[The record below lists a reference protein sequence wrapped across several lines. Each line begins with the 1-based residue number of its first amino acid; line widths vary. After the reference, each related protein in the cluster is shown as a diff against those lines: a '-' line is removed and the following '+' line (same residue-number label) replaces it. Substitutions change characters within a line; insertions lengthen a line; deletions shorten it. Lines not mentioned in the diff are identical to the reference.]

1 MLVLVQMREHPNE
14 KTRMAKQNNSRN
26 ISVYA
31 HWSGMEDPLLMGVLH
46 SDRLKGKEVFSFEYI
61 DEWLKNGPAQLLDP
75 SLQLYTGLH
84 YLNDVQD
91 NFGIFLDSSPD
102 RWGRILMRRRE
113 AAFAR
118 NENREEKKLF
128 ETDYLLGVYDGH
140 RMGAL
145 RFKLEDDGPFLN
157 DNKNMA
163 SPPWTSLR
171 ELEQISLR
179 LEDDDVIDDPEYLKW
194 LSMLIAP
201 GASLGGARPKASIV
215 DNDGNLWI
223 AKFPS
228 RNDQGDIGGW
238 EIVTYELAILAGIN
252 MAESKAQKF
261 SSDYYTFLTKRFDR
275 GNNGQRIHFASAMTI
290 LGYIDGQDHADGASY
305 LELVD
310 FIQKN
315 GANVDQDLEQLWRR
329 IVFSICVT
337 NTDDHLRNHGF
348 LLTNDGWVLS
358 PAYDIN
364 PVENGSG
371 LKLNISDEDNS
382 LDLNLAMEVSEF
394 FRLSEKR
401 ATEIIDEVLN
411 AVANWREVAIKYKIS
426 RVEQELKALAFKIK
440 KNQKNK

>member
-1 MLVLVQMREHPNE
+1 
-14 KTRMAKQNNSRN
+14 
-26 ISVYA
+26 
-31 HWSGMEDPLLMGVLH
+31 
-46 SDRLKGKEVFSFEYI
+46 
-61 DEWLKNGPAQLLDP
+61 
-75 SLQLYTGLH
+75 
-84 YLNDVQD
+84 
-91 NFGIFLDSSPD
+91 
-102 RWGRILMRRRE
+102 
-113 AAFAR
+113 
-118 NENREEKKLF
+118 
-128 ETDYLLGVYDGH
+128 
-140 RMGAL
+140 
-145 RFKLEDDGPFLN
+145 
-157 DNKNMA
+157 
-163 SPPWTSLR
+163 
-171 ELEQISLR
+171 
-179 LEDDDVIDDPEYLKW
+179 
-194 LSMLIAP
+194 
-201 GASLGGARPKASIV
+201 
-215 DNDGNLWI
+215 
-223 AKFPS
+223 
-228 RNDQGDIGGW
+228 
-238 EIVTYELAILAGIN
+238 
-252 MAESKAQKF
+252 
-261 SSDYYTFLTKRFDR
+261 
-275 GNNGQRIHFASAMTI
+275 MTI

-382 LDLNLAMEVSEF
+382 LDINLAMEVSEF

-440 KNQKNK
+440 KNK

>member
-1 MLVLVQMREHPNE
+1 MGEHRNE
-14 KTRMAKQNNSRN
+14 GIKMAKQNNKKS

-31 HWSGMEDPLLMGVLH
+31 HWSGMEKPLLMGTLH
-46 SDRLKGKEVFSFEYI
+46 SDRLKGKEVFSFEYS
-61 DEWLKNGPAQLLDP
+61 DDWLQSGLAQLLDP
-75 SLQLYTGLH
+75 SLQLYSGLH
-84 YLNDVQD
+84 YLNEDQD

-113 AAFAR
+113 AALSR
-118 NENREEKKLF
+118 IDKREEEKLF

-145 RFKLEDDGPFLN
+145 RFKLEEDGPFLN

-163 SPPWTSLR
+163 TPPWGSLR

-179 LEDDDVIDDPEYLKW
+179 LEDDNVIDDPEYLKW

-201 GASLGGARPKASIV
+201 GASLGGARPKASVV
-215 DNDGNLWI
+215 DNDGGLWI

-228 RNDQGDIGGW
+228 RNDQGDSGGW

-261 SSDYYTFLTKRFDR
+261 SSEYYTFLTKRFDR
-275 GNNGQRIHFASAMTI
+275 GNDGQRIHFASAMTM
-290 LGYIDGQDHADGASY
+290 LGYSDGQDHSDGASY

-310 FIQKN
+310 FIQNN
-315 GANVDQDLEQLWRR
+315 GANVEQDLEQLWRR

-348 LLTNDGWVLS
+348 LLTNEGWVLS

-364 PVENGSG
+364 PVETGAG

-401 ATEIIDEVLN
+401 ADEIKEEIVNVVSGWKEM
-411 AVANWREVAIKYKIS
+411 AIKYGIS
-426 RVEQELKALAFKIK
+426 RVEQELKAVAFKAI
-440 KNQKNK
+440 

>member
-1 MLVLVQMREHPNE
+1 MREHPNE

-329 IVFSICVT
+329 IVFSICIT

-440 KNQKNK
+440 

>member
-290 LGYIDGQDHADGASY
+290 LGYIDGQDHSDGASY

-440 KNQKNK
+440 

>member
-1 MLVLVQMREHPNE
+1 MREHPNE

-113 AAFAR
+113 AALAR

-290 LGYIDGQDHADGASY
+290 LGYIDGQDHSDGASY

-440 KNQKNK
+440 

>member
-1 MLVLVQMREHPNE
+1 MGEHRNE
-14 KTRMAKQNNSRN
+14 GIKMAKQNNKKS

-31 HWSGMEDPLLMGVLH
+31 HWSGMEKPLLMGTLH
-46 SDRLKGKEVFSFEYI
+46 SDRLKGKEVFSFEYS
-61 DEWLKNGPAQLLDP
+61 DDWLQSGLAQLLDP
-75 SLQLYTGLH
+75 SLQLYSGLH
-84 YLNDVQD
+84 YLNEDQD

-113 AAFAR
+113 AALSR
-118 NENREEKKLF
+118 IDKREEEKLF

-145 RFKLEDDGPFLN
+145 RFKLEEDGPFLN

-163 SPPWTSLR
+163 TPPWGSLR

-179 LEDDDVIDDPEYLKW
+179 LEDDNVIDDPEYLKW

-201 GASLGGARPKASIV
+201 GASLGGARPKASVV
-215 DNDGNLWI
+215 DNDGGLWI

-228 RNDQGDIGGW
+228 RNDQGDSGGW

-261 SSDYYTFLTKRFDR
+261 SSEYYTFLTKRFDR
-275 GNNGQRIHFASAMTI
+275 GNDGQRIHFASAMTM
-290 LGYIDGQDHADGASY
+290 LGYSDGQDHSDGASY

-310 FIQKN
+310 FIQNN
-315 GANVDQDLEQLWRR
+315 GANVEQDLEQLWRR

-348 LLTNDGWVLS
+348 LLTNEGWVLS

-364 PVENGSG
+364 PVETGAG

-401 ATEIIDEVLN
+401 ADEIKEEIVNVVSGWKEI
-411 AVANWREVAIKYKIS
+411 AIKYGIS
-426 RVEQELKALAFKIK
+426 RVEQELKAVAFKAI
-440 KNQKNK
+440 